1 MPVSARWRR
10 EVGRRGGDLG
20 ASVVAPLLLK
30 RAAAWERG
38 DGELRPMSQV
48 PLGDLHNKSE
58 APTLP

>member
-1 MPVSARWRR
+1 MALVSEFHIARWIVYAKMCHLITD
-10 EVGRRGGDLG
+10 E
-20 ASVVAPLLLK
+20 
-30 RAAAWERG
+30 AWERG